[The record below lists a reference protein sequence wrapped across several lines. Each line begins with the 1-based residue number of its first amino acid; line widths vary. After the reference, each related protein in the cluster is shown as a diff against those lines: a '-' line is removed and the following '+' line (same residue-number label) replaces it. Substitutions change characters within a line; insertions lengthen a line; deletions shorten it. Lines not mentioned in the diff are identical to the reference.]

1 MLVLFIDID
10 LKQKIAQEDT
20 TMAEDKTKRYAN
32 ELSVDKL
39 DKVTGG
45 ATIKQK
51 PDFKNLEYDKSAEDI
66 INHKGSIKNDT

>member
-1 MLVLFIDID
+1 
-10 LKQKIAQEDT
+10 
-20 TMAEDKTKRYAN
+20 MAEDKTKRYAN